1 MPPVGSAERRCGW
14 VVPSRQVILTV
25 EETDHSMSCSDVGVV
40 YEHQVQLDAPLGG
53 RDLVDGACLLD
64 ELARRSACR

>member
-1 MPPVGSAERRCGW
+1 